1 MLQRYES
8 AIEECHQAIA
18 LDPTFGSCT
27 TTSAPISSRW
37 GGRRGAVPW
46 LEKAI
51 GAPRYANPE
60 FAHFNVGRV
69 YEHPG
74 QWSQAADG
82 YRAALARNRDHGL
95 ARQALRLLIA
105 KQN

>member
-18 LDPTFGSCT
+18 LNRTFGN
-27 TTSAPISSRW
+27 PYNDI
-37 GGRRGAVPW
+37 GGYFIELGGWREAVAW

-51 GAPRYANPE
+51 GAPRHGNPE

-69 YEHPG
+69 
-74 QWSQAADG
+74 
-82 YRAALARNRDHGL
+82 
-95 ARQALRLLIA
+95 
-105 KQN
+105 